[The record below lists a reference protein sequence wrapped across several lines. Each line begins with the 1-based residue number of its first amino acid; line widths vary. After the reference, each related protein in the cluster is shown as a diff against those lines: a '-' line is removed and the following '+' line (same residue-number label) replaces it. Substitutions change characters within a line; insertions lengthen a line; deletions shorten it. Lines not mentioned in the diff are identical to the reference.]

1 MPHAELKHSSDLDFD
16 AQAIF
21 AAIEDTINAR
31 DPNAG
36 ECKCRAYPTDVYHH
50 THILISVSLLPKNHR
65 DEAFTA
71 ALIRDLQAVIKAQL
85 KQTCYFSLL
94 VEYSLKT
101 YVTNQHVVA

>member
-1 MPHAELKHSSDLDFD
+1 MPHAELKYSSDLDFD

-21 AAIEDTINAR
+21 VAIEDTINAR

-50 THILISVSLLPKNHR
+50 SHILISVSLLPKAHR
-65 DEAFTA
+65 DDAFTA
-71 ALIRDLQAVIKAQL
+71 ALIKELESAIKVHL

-101 YVTNQHVVA
+101 YITNQHVAG